1 MKIQLVLLL
10 GLMLS
15 SLWFTP
21 DQLGWRHFQRG
32 EFTEAAENFRDSS
45 WRATALYRAGEFE
58 AAAKEFAR
66 SDTAESIFNQGNAQL
81 MHGAYEAAI
90 ACYDRALAKRPE
102 WDEALENRA
111 IAVARKELVDTTG
124 GDMGDQTIGA
134 DKIVFDGKIKKSDG
148 GQETEIAGG
157 KAMSDQQ
164 IQALWLRRV
173 QTKPADFLRN
183 KFMYQQSQRGDTPQ

>member
-1 MKIQLVLLL
+1 MKILATLLL
-10 GLMLS
+10 GLLLS
-15 SLWFTP
+15 SMWFTP

-81 MHGAYEAAI
+81 MHGTYEAAI
-90 ACYDRALAKRPE
+90 TCYDRALVKRPD
-102 WDEALENRA
+102 WVEATENRA
-111 IAVARKELVDTTG
+111 IAVARQEMVKATG
-124 GDMGDQTIGA
+124 GDMGNQTIGA
-134 DKIVFDGKIKKSDG
+134 DKIVFDGKTKKQG
-148 GQETEIAGG
+148 PGQETEIAGG